1 MIKPDIDTLK
11 ELKAQNRYK
20 MAPLSMEILSDL
32 RTPIEVLKILKNVS
46 SHCYLLESVSD
57 HEKWGRYTFL
67 GYDPSLEITCQNG
80 QMKVGALSFETSSLS
95 QSLTLTVPFLQ
106 VVPRRLPLPDITLW
120 QCLRKHFPNA
130 CR

>member
-46 SHCYLLESVSD
+46 S
-57 HEKWGRYTFL
+57 
-67 GYDPSLEITCQNG
+67 LEITCQNG
-80 QMKVGALSFETSSLS
+80 QMKVGALSFAASSLS
-95 QSLTLTVPFLQ
+95 QSLTLTVPFLRA
-106 VVPRRLPLPDITLW
+106 VLRRLPLPDITHW
-120 QCLRKHFPNA
+120 QCLRKHFPCA
-130 CR
+130 YR

>member
-80 QMKVGALSFETSSLS
+80 QMKVAPSPLRQRIPANISGRWLRNTKAPSS
-95 QSLTLTVPFLQ
+95 PIFH
-106 VVPRRLPLPDITLW
+106 PLPVAL
-120 QCLRKHFPNA
+120 
-130 CR
+130 